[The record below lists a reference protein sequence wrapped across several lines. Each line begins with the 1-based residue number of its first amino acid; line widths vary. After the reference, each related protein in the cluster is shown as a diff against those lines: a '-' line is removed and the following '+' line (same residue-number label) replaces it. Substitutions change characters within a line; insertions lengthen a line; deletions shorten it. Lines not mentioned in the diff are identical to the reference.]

1 MFSWIKGVLWD
12 SFFNETSSGDNLNDE
27 SLLAELDLLP
37 EEEVEESI
45 KNGNHLIMRINNFRC
60 FQKWSF

>member
-1 MFSWIKGVLWD
+1 MFSWIKGMVWD

-45 KNGNHLIMRINNFRC
+45 KNGNHL
-60 FQKWSF
+60 

>member
-1 MFSWIKGVLWD
+1 MWSSLKSWMWD
-12 SFFNETSSGDNLNDE
+12 SLVNETSEGNDLNDE

-45 KNGNHLIMRINNFRC
+45 KHGM
-60 FQKWSF
+60 